1 MNILEGLTLQVTP
14 SRSSGKS
21 FGADLLLWVLK
32 DLKYAESDRV
42 KTKRLYKYSICGE
55 QA

>member
-14 SRSSGKS
+14 SRSAGKS

-42 KTKRLYKYSICGE
+42 QRLSKYSICGE